1 MTRLLV
7 ADDSETV
14 LLMLQRRLEM
24 EGYEVVTAKD
34 GFEALERL
42 RDDSP
47 EPDVIL
53 LDAMMPNMSGT
64 EVLEQLRQSGSTIPV
79 LMISAHL
86 DAQEPDRMRSLGA
99 ADCIPKPFEWEQLIG
114 KIEELA
120 ENGHS

>member
-24 EGYEVVTAKD
+24 EGYEVVTATD
-34 GFEALERL
+34 GVEALDRL
-42 RDDSP
+42 NEAGSD

-53 LDAMMPNMSGT
+53 LDAMMPNKSGT
-64 EVLEQLRQSGSTIPV
+64 EVLEEIRGRGSTVPI

-99 ADCIPKPFEWEQLIG
+99 TDCIPKPFEWEDLIG
-114 KIEELA
+114 KIEELTTS
-120 ENGHS
+120 G